1 MNFYVTGK
9 KFNYLP
15 EINYFLPKKCIFL
28 LELIE
33 SEIGKK
39 IFFTGHLKSL
49 YLEKINLNF

>member
-9 KFNYLP
+9 KFNYLT

-33 SEIGKK
+33 KRKSGKRL
-39 IFFTGHLKSL
+39 FFTGHLNCSV
-49 YLEKINLNF
+49 